1 MKKSIIITLITLFA
15 TVAQAQQWQWAK
27 PLNKKRISSINQNW
41 EQTNTLKTDGNGNVY
56 VTGWFEDTAYFS
68 PTVYKYSS
76 VKNGFLAKYNA
87 NGTLQWVKHFSSGAL
102 NRGTA
107 LAIDNSGNC
116 FLTIYFNG
124 NTTIDIDGTIY
135 SPTYQST
142 IIVEFSSQGN
152 KIASHLLS
160 NLQTY
165 IEPRDIEVYNNKV
178 IIAGIKAGLDVNGL
192 YMNGSYIDTLRGN
205 IFLLAIDWPSQNYLW
220 VRDIMTGTNTQ
231 TDGAIGLD
239 MDMTNAG
246 DIFLTATYKSSLNF
260 DFPYSPF
267 LGNVQGYGQG
277 NYDHI
282 VAKYDHLGNYY
293 WATNIGGSGDDI
305 GNSIKVDGQDN
316 IYVCGR
322 VSGLVNF
329 NTERITSEWV
339 LTNGASG
346 YIAKLRPSD
355 GKVVWVKR
363 VGGTSINR
371 MQSLA
376 IKNNGN
382 LIVAGYLWPDNG
394 SVSFGS
400 LSIDLSNYGSESIPF
415 SAELDPTGNFIEV
428 DTIGGI
434 SYSEIYAV
442 TVDQNGNL
450 YYKGFLANSNTG
462 DTVTLGMIPIDFA
475 NVYLLKKGTGIAP
488 VANFTSNLTTGT
500 LPLKVNFTDLSSNA
514 PAQWL
519 WNFGDGTT
527 STLQNP
533 QHVYT
538 IQGTYSVSLTVT
550 NANGSNTKTRTNLIV
565 AQIPYISINFSPN
578 TINLCNGQSYSLNP
592 IITFNV
598 DTMGKPFYFD
608 WVENGWL
615 VLNNNSI
622 KNPIV
627 TSASSVP
634 SSLTLTVNHYND
646 TVFTMDTA
654 TIYFNPSP
662 NTTITGNVKQTNNA
676 TVVNSKVLLIAHN
689 TINQTLT
696 AIDSVVTDANGNY
709 SLSVTP
715 GTYYLKLIPNLVAY
729 PNLLPTYYN
738 TSTVFQFATPIV
750 TSSCNNQVINITPI
764 NGVNPGGAGFISGF
778 IANGAG
784 KTDGFIPAVNL
795 PLVLYNKNSN
805 TPISYSTTNSDGFFS
820 FSNLS
825 YASYALYLDK
835 PRIDNFLSPLLSV
848 QLSEP
853 VLDSLYFV
861 LTDTTLLRS
870 EWPVGISINST
881 ENDLRFSVYPNPAS
895 NTLFVESNVN
905 TRVELEDITG
915 KKVISQVIN
924 KRGQIDISFLSK
936 GMYLLRTKD
945 GLIQKFTKE

>member
-1 MKKSIIITLITLFA
+1 MKKSILITLITLFT

-27 PLNKKRISSINQNW
+27 PLNKKWVSSINQNW
-41 EQTNTLKTDGNGNVY
+41 EQTNTLKTDANGNVY

-68 PTVYKYSS
+68 PTVYKYAS

-87 NGTLQWVKHFSSGAL
+87 NGTLQWVKHFSSGAH

-116 FLTIYFNG
+116 FLTIFFNG
-124 NTTIDIDGTIY
+124 NTNINIDGTIY

-142 IIVEFSSQGN
+142 ILVEFSPQGN
-152 KIASHLLS
+152 KIASHLFS

-165 IEPRDIEVYNNKV
+165 LEPRDIVVYNNKV
-178 IIAGIKAGLDVNGL
+178 IVAGIKAGLDVNGL

-220 VRDIMTGTNTQ
+220 VRDIMTGTSNQ
-231 TDGAIGLD
+231 TDPKLGLD
-239 MDMTNAG
+239 MDVNNLG
-246 DIFLTATYKSSLNF
+246 DVYITATYTGTLNF
-260 DFPYSPF
+260 NFPFTPF
-267 LGNVQGYGQG
+267 LNNNNGYNKGG
-277 NYDHI
+277 YDHF

-293 WATNIGGSGDDI
+293 WTTNIGGTGDDI
-305 GNSIKVDGQDN
+305 GTSIKVDGQNN
-316 IYVCGR
+316 IYVCGE

-329 NTERITSEWV
+329 NTERNASEW
-339 LTNGASG
+339 LLSSGNSG
-346 YIAKLRPSD
+346 YVAKLRPLD
-355 GKVVWVKR
+355 GKAIWVNR
-363 VGGTSINR
+363 VGGTLINR
-371 MQSLA
+371 VKSLS
-376 IKNNGN
+376 IKPNGN
-382 LIVAGYLWPDNG
+382 PILAGYLWPNNG

-428 DTIGGI
+428 DTIGGK

-442 TVDQNGNL
+442 TVDLNGNL

-488 VANFTSNLTTGT
+488 VANFSSSVTTGT
-500 LPLKVNFTDLSSNA
+500 LPLKVNFTDLSTNT
-514 PAQWL
+514 PLQWL
-519 WNFGDGTT
+519 WDFGDGTT

-533 QHVYT
+533 QHTYT
-538 IQGTYSVSLTVT
+538 TQGTYSVSLTVT
-550 NANGSNTKTRTNLIV
+550 NANGSNTKTSSNLIV
-565 AQIPYISINFSPN
+565 AQIPFINIDFLPN
-578 TINLCNGQSYSLNP
+578 TVNLCNGQSYPLNP

-598 DTMGKPFYFD
+598 DTIGKPFYFD

-634 SSLTLTVNHYND
+634 SSLTLTVIHYND
-646 TVFTMDTA
+646 TVQTIDTA
-654 TIYFNPSP
+654 TIFFNPSP
-662 NTTITGNVKQTNNA
+662 NTTITGTARQTNNA

-738 TSTVFQFATPIV
+738 ISTVFQFATPIV
-750 TSSCNNQVINITPI
+750 TTSCNNRVINITPI
-764 NGVNPGGAGFISGF
+764 NGVNPGGSGFISGF

-784 KTDGFIPAVNL
+784 KTEWV
-795 PLVLYNKNSN
+795 
-805 TPISYSTTNSDGFFS
+805 YSGC
-820 FSNLS
+820 
-825 YASYALYLDK
+825 
-835 PRIDNFLSPLLSV
+835 
-848 QLSEP
+848 
-853 VLDSLYFV
+853 
-861 LTDTTLLRS
+861 
-870 EWPVGISINST
+870 
-881 ENDLRFSVYPNPAS
+881 
-895 NTLFVESNVN
+895 
-905 TRVELEDITG
+905 
-915 KKVISQVIN
+915 
-924 KRGQIDISFLSK
+924 
-936 GMYLLRTKD
+936 
-945 GLIQKFTKE
+945 KFTISAL